1 MSDTATISNDDR
13 AAAQAALQRAD
24 QGPAAEQLELT
35 NVMQVPTLDKIV
47 INMGVGRATQQP
59 SQLEAA
65 VVDLTAI
72 AGQKPIVTKAKHSI
86 AGFKLR
92 EGQSIGTKV
101 TLRGDRMWEFLD
113 RLIAVAIPRI
123 RDFRGL
129 PATSWDGRGNY
140 TFGLNDQTVFPE
152 IDYDKID
159 TTGAWTSPSSPPPTN
174 DAAGKALLDA
184 FGFPFRTGAD
194 RAGRRDQEAYPWS
207 SSAAASPP
215 RGSRGARNHHGQES
229 TDQQGCRQAQV
240 QGPRLHPLPSL
251 RACPLGVPQV
261 RAVPCVPARARP
273 RRRDPR
279 SDEVELVRRQTRC

>member
-1 MSDTATISNDDR
+1 MSTTTDATTGDVTVTTAPRLKTKYAEEIKGN
-13 AAAQAALQRAD
+13 LQ
-24 QGPAAEQLELT
+24 QQLGLT
-35 NVMQVPTLDKIV
+35 NVMQVPRLEKIV

-59 SQLEAA
+59 SLLEGA
-65 VVDLTAI
+65 VADLTLI
-72 AGQKPIVTKAKHSI
+72 AGQKPIVTKARTSI

-129 PATSWDGRGNY
+129 PPKSWDGRGNY

-159 TTGAWTSPSSPPPTN
+159 VPRGMDITIVTTAAD

-184 FGFPFRTGAD
+184 FGFPFRQAD
-194 RAGRRDQEAYPWS
+194 DPNAP
-207 SSAAASPP
+207 AAK
-215 RGSRGARNHHGQES
+215 
-229 TDQQGCRQAQV
+229 V
-240 QGPRLHPLPSL
+240 
-251 RACPLGVPQV
+251 
-261 RAVPCVPARARP
+261 
-273 RRRDPR
+273 RRRNRGP
-279 SDEVELVRRQTRC
+279 VRGGKRK

>member
-1 MSDTATISNDDR
+1 VSDSTSNAAGEGAGAPAVPNRDSTSEQRGPGTAVIERTVPRLKQRYNDEIKSR
-13 AAAQAALQRAD
+13 LQ
-24 QGPAAEQLELT
+24 QQLGLG
-35 NVMQVPTLDKIV
+35 NVMQVPRLEKIF

-59 SQLEAA
+59 SLLEGA
-65 VVDLTAI
+65 VVDLTSI

-129 PATSWDGRGNY
+129 PPKSWDGRGNY

-159 TTGAWTSPSSPPPTN
+159 TPRGMDITIVTTATD
-174 DAAGKALLDA
+174 DAAGRALLDA
-184 FGFPFRTGAD
+184 FGFPFRQTEDPNAPVD
-194 RAGRRDQEAYPWS
+194 A
-207 SSAAASPP
+207 
-215 RGSRGARNHHGQES
+215 
-229 TDQQGCRQAQV
+229 
-240 QGPRLHPLPSL
+240 
-251 RACPLGVPQV
+251 
-261 RAVPCVPARARP
+261 
-273 RRRDPR
+273 RRRRRGGP
-279 SDEVELVRRQTRC
+279 VRGKRR

>member
-1 MSDTATISNDDR
+1 MSESTTIERTVPRLKQRYHDEIKSR
-13 AAAQAALQRAD
+13 LQ
-24 QGPAAEQLELT
+24 EQLGLR
-35 NVMQVPTLDKIV
+35 NVMQVPRLEKIV

-59 SQLEAA
+59 SLLEGA
-65 VVDLTAI
+65 VADLTVI

-129 PATSWDGRGNY
+129 PPKSWDGRGNY
-140 TFGLNDQTVFPE
+140 TFGLNDQTVFAE

-159 TTGAWTSPSSPPPTN
+159 MPRGMDITIVTTATD

-184 FGFPFRTGAD
+184 FGFPFR
-194 RAGRRDQEAYPWS
+194 
-207 SSAAASPP
+207 
-215 RGSRGARNHHGQES
+215 
-229 TDQQGCRQAQV
+229 QAEDPNAPV
-240 QGPRLHPLPSL
+240 LD
-251 RACPLGVPQV
+251 A
-261 RAVPCVPARARP
+261 
-273 RRRDPR
+273 RRRRRRGGP
-279 SDEVELVRRQTRC
+279 VRGKRR